1 MDSSSQIQP
10 TNKKLK
16 LSLNNEDDEDHHT
29 IHEEYFGLKDLP
41 NDVIL
46 NILIK
51 LPISSLIQFRLV
63 CKPWKLLSIH
73 PDLHRLHQS
82 AAANDDPTLLFHSD
96 YPIRNHLSF
105 VELSSDCD
113 RDDDCK
119 IVRKIYTPF
128 SGSMPE
134 FNVVGSCNGLL
145 CLSDSLYGEPVFLF
159 NPFSMDYLE
168 LPKSKQFQEQEVL
181 FGFGF
186 HPDSNEYKVVK
197 IVYYRTWQGR
207 RRIIRK
213 NRNYPK
219 SEVQILTI
227 SKQIDDKSCSWR
239 CLGKVPYL
247 LDKQA
252 TEGPVVNG
260 RIHWVSRPGRITGV
274 PGRAIVSFDLKDE
287 LFKVV
292 AKPSHAVV
300 NRGNNYHLAA
310 IKGCLAVVISCGYG
324 KLEIWVMKEYDRKES
339 WVKEFVI
346 HGAFPAKVVSHEHR
360 DYGIWRWRSGG
371 RMVRV
376 LCVLKNG
383 EILMEYRGGSLVKY
397 DPKWKE
403 FKDVVFNRMPKLFRT
418 IVHVGT
424 LNWVR

>member
-1 MDSSSQIQP
+1 MIEP
-10 TNKKLK
+10 PRNKKLK
-16 LSLNNEDDEDHHT
+16 LSVEDGDDHKVHG
-29 IHEEYFGLKDLP
+29 ECLPLEDLP
-41 NDVIL
+41 RDVIL
-46 NILIK
+46 AILIR

-63 CKPWKLLSIH
+63 CKSWKLLSID
-73 PDLHRLHQS
+73 PDLSRLHHS
-82 AAANDDPTLLFHSD
+82 ALANDDPTLLFHCD

-105 VELSSDCD
+105 VELSSSGCD
-113 RDDDCK
+113 GDGDGDGDGK

-145 CLSDSLYGEPVFLF
+145 CLSDSLYVEPVFLF

-186 HPDSNEYKVVK
+186 HPVTNEYKVVK
-197 IVYYRTWQGR
+197 IVYYRNWQVR
-207 RRIIRK
+207 RRIIRN

-227 SKQIDDKSCSWR
+227 SKQTNKSSWR
-239 CLGKVPYL
+239 CLGKVPYH
-247 LDKQA
+247 LDRQA
-252 TEGPVVNG
+252 TEAPVVNG
-260 RIHWVSRPGRITGV
+260 RIHWVSRPGRIAGV
-274 PGRAIVSFDLKDE
+274 PGRAIISFDLKDE
-287 LFKVV
+287 QFKVV
-292 AKPSHAVV
+292 AKPGHAIV
-300 NRGNNYHLAA
+300 NRGNYHLAV
-310 IKGCLAVVISCGYG
+310 IKGCLAAVISCGYG
-324 KLEIWVMKEYDRKES
+324 KLEIWVMKEYDSKES
-339 WVKEFVI
+339 WMKEFVI
-346 HGAFPAKVVSHEHR
+346 HGAFPAKMPSHEQHH
-360 DYGIWRWRSGG
+360 YGIWRWPLGG

-383 EILMEYRGGSLVKY
+383 DILLEYRGGSLVKY

-403 FKDVVFNRMPKLFRT
+403 FKDVVFPRMPKLFQT

-424 LNWVR
+424 LNWVHT